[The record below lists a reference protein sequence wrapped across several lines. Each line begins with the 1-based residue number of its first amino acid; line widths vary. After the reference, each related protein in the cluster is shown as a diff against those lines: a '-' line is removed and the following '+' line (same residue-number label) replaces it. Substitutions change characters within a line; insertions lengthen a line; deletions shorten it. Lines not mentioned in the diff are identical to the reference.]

1 MNHYK
6 IYAIAVLG
14 LISLWGCST
23 SNIDDSEFEYLLD
36 QEKAKL
42 NYIDTSNVDMITK
55 NHVIDG
61 SGFQQR
67 DDHAR
72 AILEFQDALKKDS
85 SAAIYYA
92 MAKSYRELYKYDNAI
107 NMVLKAIEK
116 KPDFIPARELLAE
129 VFIVQYRLADA
140 IKVYES
146 ILKYDPPN
154 KRMYRLTLAHMYEY
168 EDEEMALKI
177 YEDEL
182 QNAEDYS
189 ILLRLAIIYEDNDDT
204 LNLTR
209 ILKKM
214 TKYQVDDFSV
224 NFNLFNIYLDNGDYF
239 SALDLL
245 KEVDKISV
253 ADDLNMYYGV
263 LANKLLSEN
272 ADTGKKY
279 IPIYMDKIDS
289 RFYLNWRLQV
299 VSSYLA
305 DIIDDTAKVR
315 EFADRA
321 LLVGDSIPDVSL
333 QIGYLYLQREEYDK
347 AIEIFEEYAKNFQDD
362 PAYPFSIGIAYL
374 QLDNNEK
381 SLEYFRRAYSLDS
394 ESIDNLTQIGLVH
407 DRLGNHDSSDHYYEK
422 ALMIDPKDPLANN
435 NYAYSLSDR
444 GKNLEQALE
453 MINIALE
460 AQPENTS
467 FLDTYGWIQYKLGNK
482 EKAIEY
488 IEKAASAEDATA
500 EVFDHLGEV
509 YLAMGKENKAI
520 DAWERGLEKFPEDQN
535 LLEKL
540 KNKN

>member
-1 MNHYK
+1 MNQNK
-6 IYAIAVLG
+6 IYAIAVIG
-14 LISLWGCST
+14 LIIFWGCSST
-23 SNIDDSEFEYLLD
+23 RIDDSEFEYLID
-36 QEKAKL
+36 KEKEKL
-42 NYIDTSNVDMITK
+42 NFIDTSNVDIITK
-55 NHVIDG
+55 NHIIDG

-67 DDHAR
+67 DQHAR

-154 KRMYRLTLAHMYEY
+154 KRMYRLTLGHMYEF
-168 EDEEMALKI
+168 EDEDKAIEI

-189 ILLRLAIIYEDNDDT
+189 ILLRLAMLYEDKDDEND
-204 LNLTR
+204 LIR

-214 TKYQVDDFSV
+214 TKYQTDDFSV
-224 NFNLFNIYLDNGDYF
+224 NFNLFNIYVDRGDYYNVF
-239 SALDLL
+239 QLLD
-245 KEVDKISV
+245 EADKLAMI
-253 ADDLNMYYGV
+253 DDLNMFYGV

-272 ADTGKKY
+272 ADTSKKY
-279 IPIYMDKIDS
+279 IPIYIDRIDS

-299 VSSYLA
+299 VCSYLA
-305 DIIDDTAKVR
+305 DIVGDTSKIS

-333 QIGYLYLQREEYDK
+333 QVGYLYLQREDFGK
-347 AIEIFEEYAKNFQDD
+347 AIDIFEEYSNDFPDD
-362 PAYPFSIGIAYL
+362 DAFPFSIGIAYL

-381 SLEYFRRAYSLDS
+381 SLEYFHRAYSIDS
-394 ESIDNLTQIGLVH
+394 ESIDNLIQIGLVH
-407 DRLGNHDSSDHYYEK
+407 DRMGNHDSSDHYYEK
-422 ALMIDPKDPLANN
+422 ALVIDPNDPLANN

-444 GKNLEQALE
+444 GINLEQALE

-467 FLDTYGWIQYKLGNK
+467 FLDTYGWIQYKMGNK

-488 IEKAASAEDATA
+488 IEKAAAAEDATA
-500 EVFDHLGEV
+500 EVFEHLGV
-509 YLAMGKENKAI
+509 IYLAEGNEKKAI
-520 DAWERGLEKFPEDQN
+520 EAWERGLQRFPEDQD
-535 LLEKL
+535 LLKKL
-540 KNKN
+540 KK

>member
-1 MNHYK
+1 MNQNK
-6 IYAIAVLG
+6 IYAIAVIG
-14 LISLWGCST
+14 LIIFWGCSST
-23 SNIDDSEFEYLLD
+23 RIDDSEFEYLID
-36 QEKAKL
+36 KEKEKL
-42 NYIDTSNVDMITK
+42 NFIDTSNVDIITK
-55 NHVIDG
+55 NHIIDG

-67 DDHAR
+67 DQHAR

-154 KRMYRLTLAHMYEY
+154 KRMYRLTLAHMYEF
-168 EDEEMALKI
+168 EDEDKAIEI

-189 ILLRLAIIYEDNDDT
+189 ILLRLAMLYEDKDDEND
-204 LNLTR
+204 LIR

-214 TKYQVDDFSV
+214 TKYQTDDFSV
-224 NFNLFNIYLDNGDYF
+224 NFNLFNIYVDRGDYYNVF
-239 SALDLL
+239 QLLD
-245 KEVDKISV
+245 EADKLAMI
-253 ADDLNMYYGV
+253 DDLNMFYGV

-272 ADTGKKY
+272 ADTSKKY
-279 IPIYMDKIDS
+279 IPIYIDRIDS

-299 VSSYLA
+299 VCSYLA
-305 DIIDDTAKVR
+305 DIVGDTSKIN

-333 QIGYLYLQREEYDK
+333 QVGYLYLQREDFGK
-347 AIEIFEEYAKNFQDD
+347 AIDIFKEYSNDFPDD
-362 PAYPFSIGIAYL
+362 EAFPFSIGIAYL

-381 SLEYFRRAYSLDS
+381 SLEYFHRAYSIDS
-394 ESIDNLTQIGLVH
+394 ESIDNLIQIGLVH
-407 DRLGNHDSSDHYYEK
+407 DRMGNHDSSDHYYEK
-422 ALMIDPKDPLANN
+422 ALVIDPNDPLANN

-444 GKNLEQALE
+444 GINLEQALE

-467 FLDTYGWIQYKLGNK
+467 FLDTYGWIQYKMGNK

-488 IEKAASAEDATA
+488 IEKAAAAEDATA
-500 EVFDHLGEV
+500 EVFEHLGV
-509 YLAMGKENKAI
+509 IYLAEGNEKKAI
-520 DAWERGLEKFPEDQN
+520 EAWERGLQRFPEDQD
-535 LLEKL
+535 LLKKL
-540 KNKN
+540 KK

>member
-1 MNHYK
+1 MNQYK
-6 IYAIAVLG
+6 IYTIAVIG
-14 LISLWGCST
+14 LVIFWGCSST
-23 SNIDDSEFEYLLD
+23 RINDSEFEYLLD

-42 NYIDTSNVDMITK
+42 NFIDTTNVDIITK
-55 NHVIDG
+55 NHIIDG

-67 DDHAR
+67 DQHAR

-92 MAKSYRELYKYDNAI
+92 MAKSYREIYKYDNAI
-107 NMVLKAIEK
+107 NMVLKAIDK

-154 KRMYRLTLAHMYEY
+154 KRMYRLTLAHMYEF
-168 EDEEMALKI
+168 EDEDKAIEI

-189 ILLRLAIIYEDNDDT
+189 ILLRLAMLYEDKEDEN
-204 LNLTR
+204 NLIR

-214 TKYQVDDFSV
+214 TKYQTDDFSV
-224 NFNLFNIYLDNGDYF
+224 NFNLFNIYVDRGDYYNAF
-239 SALDLL
+239 QLLD
-245 KEVDKISV
+245 EADKI
-253 ADDLNMYYGV
+253 AMIDDLNMFYGV

-272 ADTGKKY
+272 ADTSKKY
-279 IPIYMDKIDS
+279 IPIYMDRIDS

-299 VSSYLA
+299 VCSYLA
-305 DIIDDTAKVR
+305 DIVGDTSKIN
-315 EFADRA
+315 EFANRA

-333 QIGYLYLQREEYDK
+333 QVGYLYLQREDFGK
-347 AIEIFEEYAKNFQDD
+347 AIDIFEEYANDFPDD
-362 PAYPFSIGIAYL
+362 QAFPFSIGIAYL

-381 SLEYFRRAYSLDS
+381 SLEYFHRAYSLDK
-394 ESIDNLTQIGLVH
+394 ESIDNLIQIGLVH
-407 DRLGNHDSSDHYYEK
+407 DRMGNHDSSDHYYEK
-422 ALMIDPKDPLANN
+422 ALMIDPNDPLANN

-444 GKNLEQALE
+444 GINLEQALE

-460 AQPENTS
+460 SQPDNTS

-488 IEKAASAEDATA
+488 IEKAAAAKDATA
-500 EVFDHLGEV
+500 EVFEHLGEI
-509 YLAMGKENKAI
+509 YLTKGNEKKAI
-520 DAWERGLEKFPEDQN
+520 EAWERGLERFPEHQN

-540 KNKN
+540 KK